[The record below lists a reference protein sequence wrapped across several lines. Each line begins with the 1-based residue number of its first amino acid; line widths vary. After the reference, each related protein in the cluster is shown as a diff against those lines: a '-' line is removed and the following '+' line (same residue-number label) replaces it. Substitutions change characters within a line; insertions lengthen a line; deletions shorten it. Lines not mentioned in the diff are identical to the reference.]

1 MKYRNRHIKKD
12 QERKSYMKQEY
23 MHEVDFLYIQ
33 VSSNMKVH
41 GLQLYIRCSVH
52 KHQSTG
58 PHICY

>member
-1 MKYRNRHIKKD
+1 
-12 QERKSYMKQEY
+12 MKQEY

-58 PHICY
+58 PCIYY